1 MKKFLACTAAVILAA
16 SMMTAC
22 GGTDTSS
29 STAPADNAAT
39 TTTAA
44 AEESKAEETTTAAAE
59 ESKTEE
65 AAGGGASPTADTS
78 KADESAA
85 ADESKAEESAAEGG
99 DTGATEQ
106 QIDFVPIDKL
116 AEGGTLKNIDNC
128 SLKFNLDTDVNQFVE
143 MFNED
148 VGGAKPGD
156 ENYEGDEALI
166 NFSVQEVSGVPMLK
180 CDEVLFE
187 PFASKSA
194 PWQIPKIRFDM
205 NKLFK
210 GHEDDMEKI
219 FTIKADVVCIARD
232 QKENDDGTMLP
243 VSVLWYGGAFGT
255 NNNNEWNGNL
265 VEYSL
270 VSNYFLGDEEHTDWK
285 LWANQWAYT
294 EIMGRPGLKDTA
306 MFKKDYE
313 TNYVT
318 LMAWKPGQHIDLYIA
333 DLVFEDEDGNIIA
346 VPEENIP
353 GGASY
358 EQEDNKDVLA
368 DGILTYEDG
377 TGYVYEGQEF
387 SKGDVKK

>member
-44 AEESKAEETTTAAAE
+44 PAEESKAEETTTAAAE
-59 ESKTEE
+59 ESKAEE
-65 AAGGGASPTADTS
+65 TTT
-78 KADESAA
+78 AA
-85 ADESKAEESAAEGG
+85 AEESKAEESKAEGG
-99 DTGATEQ
+99 DTAGATDQ

-116 AEGGTLKNIDNC
+116 TEGGTLKNIDNC

-156 ENYEGDEALI
+156 ENYEGDEALVD
-166 NFSVQEVSGVPMLK
+166 FTVQEVSGVPMLK
-180 CDEVLFE
+180 CDEVLYE

-255 NNNNEWNGNL
+255 NNNQVWNGNL

-270 VSNYFLGDEEHTDWK
+270 VSNYFLGDEEHSDWK
-285 LWANQWAYT
+285 QWADQWAYT
-294 EIMGRPGLKDTA
+294 EIMGRPGLKDSA

-313 TNYVT
+313 TNYIT

-346 VPEENIP
+346 VPEENVP

-358 EQEDNKDVLA
+358 EQEENKDVLA

-387 SKGDVKK
+387 SKGEVKK

>member
-22 GGTDTSS
+22 GGSDTSS
-29 STAPADNAAT
+29 STAPADNAATTTTAAPAEESKAEET

-59 ESKTEE
+59 ESK
-65 AAGGGASPTADTS
+65 
-78 KADESAA
+78 ADESAA
-85 ADESKAEESAAEGG
+85 ESAAESG
-99 DTGATEQ
+99 DAGATDQ
-106 QIDFVPIDKL
+106 QIDFVPIEKL

-156 ENYEGDEALI
+156 ENYEGDEALVE
-166 NFSVQEVSGVPMLK
+166 FSVQEVSGVPMLK
-180 CDEVLFE
+180 CDEVLYE

-232 QKENDDGTMLP
+232 TKESDDGTILP
-243 VSVLWYGGAFGT
+243 VTVLWYGGAFGT

-285 LWANQWAYT
+285 PWANQWAYT

-306 MFKKDYE
+306 MFKKDNE
-313 TNYVT
+313 TNYIT
-318 LMAWKPGQHIDLYIA
+318 MMAWKPGQHIDLYIA

-346 VPEENIP
+346 VPEENVP

-358 EQEDNKDVLA
+358 EQEDNTDVLA

-377 TGYVYEGQEF
+377 TGYVYEGKEF
-387 SKGDVKK
+387 SKGEVKK